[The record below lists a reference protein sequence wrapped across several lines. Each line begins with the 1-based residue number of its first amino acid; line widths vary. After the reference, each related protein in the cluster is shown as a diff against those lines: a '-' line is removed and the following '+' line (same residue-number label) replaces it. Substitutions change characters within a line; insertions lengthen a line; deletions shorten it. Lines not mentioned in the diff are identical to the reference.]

1 MAIMRYLVKDTEEAI
16 TFYTQRLGF
25 SLVSNFGPFAIVS
38 KDDLTLW
45 LAGPR
50 TSAALPMP
58 DGRTP
63 EPGGW
68 NRLVIEVDHLASLV
82 AGSKKE
88 GTPFRNKIS
97 SRVGGLQV
105 LIEDPSGNPIELN
118 QPTENRP

>member
-88 GTPFRNKIS
+88 GTPFRNEII

-118 QPTENRP
+118 QPAENRP